1 MGNKLFTVVF
11 ILLHLKLEHGE
22 FYRMLLVYL
31 KLEHGEFYRRTSYT
45 RPFKAETSG
54 FLSYV
59 TRLFKAGTW
68 GVFIEGLVILVHLKP
83 EHGEFLSKD

>member
-31 KLEHGEFYRRTSYT
+31 KQKHGEFYRRTSYT
-45 RPFKAETSG
+45 RPFKAGTWE
-54 FLSYV
+54 FYRRACY
-59 TRLFKAGTW
+59 TRPFKAGTW
-68 GVFIEGLVILVHLKP
+68 GV
-83 EHGEFLSKD
+83 LS